1 MIIESS
7 GLYMTIK
14 RQYIYILAAFI
25 IIAISITTGHIEL
38 DHRQNVLLNQE
49 TNNVEQYDD
58 YKEIDIVYPLEIRNY
73 QNDNKVIEYTYKI
86 KIKDISGAYKYK
98 YKDKE
103 SYMVFTANGEAQ
115 FILES
120 NESIIIYDLPENAEY
135 EIEQTT
141 NVSNTYTTKIDKE
154 YKIKTTGNVTAN
166 KQVAFDNETIKE
178 ETKPEHQEENPYTK
192 DSYYF
197 IVIIATFALI
207 IGFIGKNYKFKR
219 FD

>member
-1 MIIESS
+1 MSINY
-7 GLYMTIK
+7 LNRK
-14 RQYIYILAAFI
+14 YIYIIALFI

-38 DHRQNVLLNQE
+38 DHRENKLSNTQ
-49 TNNVEQYDD
+49 TNIEQYDD
-58 YKEIDIVYPLEIRNY
+58 YKEIDILYPLEIRNY
-73 QNDNKVIEYTYKI
+73 QNDNKLIEYTYKI

-103 SYMVFTANGEAQ
+103 SYMVFTANGESQ

-120 NESIIIYDLPENAEY
+120 NESIIIYDLPENVEY

-141 NVSNTYTTKIDKE
+141 NVSDNYTTKIDKE
-154 YKIKTTGNVTAN
+154 YKTTTKGNVTAN
-166 KQVAFDNETIKE
+166 AQVAFDNETKKV
-178 ETKPEHQEENPYTK
+178 ETKPEHQENNPYTK

-197 IVIIATFALI
+197 IVIIASFALI
-207 IGFIGKNYKFKR
+207 LGMIGKNYKFKR

>member
-1 MIIESS
+1 MSINNINR
-7 GLYMTIK
+7 K
-14 RQYIYILAAFI
+14 HIYIIALFI
-25 IIAISITTGHIEL
+25 IVVISITTSHIEL
-38 DHRQNVLLNQE
+38 DHRENQLLNTQQ
-49 TNNVEQYDD
+49 NVEQYDD
-58 YKEIDIVYPLEIRNY
+58 YKEIDILYPLEIRNY

-103 SYMVFTANGEAQ
+103 SYMVFTANGESQ
-115 FILES
+115 FVLDS

-141 NVSNTYTTKIDKE
+141 NVSDNYTTKVDKE
-154 YKIKTTGNVTAN
+154 YKTIIKGNVTASS
-166 KQVAFDNETIKE
+166 QVAFDNETKKP
-178 ETKPEHQEENPYTK
+178 ETKPEHQEKNPYTK

-197 IVIIATFALI
+197 IVIIASFALI
-207 IGFIGKNYKFKR
+207 LGMIGKNYKIKR